1 MDELENK
8 LISYIREMNIAK
20 ATLSQLKGID
30 LDSMEIQLALCEKLN
45 IQSMEPVELLDKDL
59 SSEKM
64 IELLKDFS
72 FTKPDILGKIEL
84 EDSILPEGT
93 PKLLTEQTVKVKG
106 EVWIIHKYDA
116 DPFPSTP
123 HAHNYDSG
131 ISLHLGTGEFFK
143 KRQSKGFLACKKLRL
158 VREKIKNHKLPSL
171 DSRCNY
177 LLIG

>member
-1 MDELENK
+1 MDELEKK

-20 ATLSQLKGID
+20 ATLSQLKGAE
-30 LDSMEIQLALCEKLN
+30 LDSMEVQLALCNKLN
-45 IQSMEPVELLDKDL
+45 IQSMQPVDLLNQNL

-64 IELLKDFS
+64 IELLWDYNFA
-72 FTKPDILGKIEL
+72 KPDVVGQIEL
-84 EDSILPEGT
+84 DESILPEGT

-106 EVWIIHKYDA
+106 EVWVIHKNDE

-143 KRQSKGFLACKKLRL
+143 KRTSKGFLECKKLKL
-158 VREKIKNHKLPSL
+158 VREKIKDHELPLL
-171 DSRCNY
+171 DARCS
-177 LLIG
+177 